1 MDQVKEFL
9 RQAIKYRFW
18 ISVGLSLLL
27 PVIAYAVGSGE
38 IKRKAAEET
47 GKIEQAAKDVKQY
60 AQGTIPNRQYK
71 PAVDEKREV
80 LSKDVNASWKKLYA
94 RQAPLLTW
102 PTSVEDR
109 FSKWGRKWPENVD
122 ASAVQDAIVEYV
134 NSYERFVEQVY
145 KTFNPFDPIE
155 GTGIVA
161 SPGQE
166 MLLRPSKFTVEAP
179 PELGKVWAAQERLWI
194 QRTLLQVIADV
205 NANAKNWDTA
215 IVRQINLLEVGSPLA
230 QDQISMVHD
239 GVIEEAPAVTNPA
252 APAPTTTGGSS
263 SSGAPGA
270 ESPGMM
276 PGSGM
281 SGMSGMMGQTGDQ
294 LFYIKTDGTQYKVL
308 PFEMTVLVEQ
318 NRIQDFLVALENSPM
333 AIQINDFEMAKP
345 AQRVAKPKKGDSM
358 FPGMFAGGS
367 GMDYTSMM
375 SMMMRPPAAGGQTSF
390 GGASDARMMMMMA
403 AYSGGG
409 AASAV
414 PARKGVDVRSQS
426 RSKTREEE
434 EKAAAKRSI
443 VTIHDPYYNVVEV
456 TVYGQARFYSPPPEE
471 PPAEPSQ
478 SAATAPAPSEGTPAA
493 PPAADAPKPTAETPP
508 AEAPKAEE
516 AKPKEEAPKAEAPKT
531 QDEAPKPEAEK
542 AKAEAPKA
550 EAPKAEA
557 PKTQDEAKK
566 Q

>member
-1 MDQVKEFL
+1 MDQVKEIL

-38 IKRKAAEET
+38 IKQKALEEA

-71 PAVDEKREV
+71 PEVDKKREV
-80 LSKDVNASWKKLYA
+80 LSQDVNASWKKLYA

-102 PTSVEDR
+102 PSSVEDR
-109 FSKWGRKWPENVD
+109 FPKWGRKWPENVD

-134 NSYERFVEQVY
+134 NSYDRFVQQVY
-145 KTFNPFDPIE
+145 ETFHPFDPIE

-161 SPGQE
+161 SPAKE

-205 NANAKNWDTA
+205 NADAKSWDTA

-252 APAPTTTGGSS
+252 APVPTTATGSS
-263 SSGAPGA
+263 SSSSAPGA

-276 PGSGM
+276 PGSGIM
-281 SGMSGMMGQTGDQ
+281 GMGQTGDR
-294 LFYIKTDGTQYKVL
+294 LFYIKTDGAQYKVL

-358 FPGMFAGGS
+358 FPGMFAGGG
-367 GMDYTSMM
+367 GMDYTAMM
-375 SMMMRPPAAGGQTSF
+375 SMMMRPPEARGQTSF
-390 GGASDARMMMMMA
+390 GGGSDPRMMMMMA
-403 AYSGGG
+403 AYGGSGS
-409 AASAV
+409 SAV
-414 PARKGVDVRSQS
+414 QTRKGVDVRSQS
-426 RSKTREEE
+426 RSKSREEE
-434 EKAAAKRSI
+434 EKAAAKRAI

-471 PPAEPSQ
+471 PAAEPSQ

-493 PPAADAPKPTAETPP
+493 PPAAEAPKAAAETPP
-508 AEAPKAEE
+508 AEAPKTEE
-516 AKPKEEAPKAEAPKT
+516 AKPQAEAPKAEAPKAEAPKT
-531 QDEAPKPEAEK
+531 QDETPKPEAEK

-550 EAPKAEA
+550 EAPK
-557 PKTQDEAKK
+557 TQDEAKK